1 MWKGYEEALGR
12 YGLTSCEVW
21 TERGFGD
28 SCAATI
34 AADLRAAGI
43 AKIRSYEQLAAN
55 DALPP
60 WLFDEAVQLSH
71 RSSLLRKDP
80 EHYGPLFPSDTPRDL
95 YYVWPVRSPAVIE
108 RELRK
113 EENARRRAQQTAA
126 MLVQEEMERG
136 RNKRSGAGQ
145 ERLEDTAREG
155 EAGGRAVARR
165 GSRVAQGFCEDC
177 ENSAETMRHN
187 PSRSFGVSPV
197 TQTPCSERGSV
208 QALTLVGRAGSRN
221 RSRGSGRLLRAD
233 LSLSW
238 CPD

>member
-1 MWKGYEEALGR
+1 MQTFTPYSDFEESLRALDLKRLGKQRVEVIQIVRALTVPGYAWSSHPAVLMWKGYEEALGR

-126 MLVQEEMERG
+126 KLVQEEMERG
-136 RNKRSGAGQ
+136 RNKRSGAAKSGWKTRLEKAKREA
-145 ERLEDTAREG
+145 ERLREEARE
-155 EAGGRAVARR
+155 
-165 GSRVAQGFCEDC
+165 
-177 ENSAETMRHN
+177 
-187 PSRSFGVSPV
+187 
-197 TQTPCSERGSV
+197 
-208 QALTLVGRAGSRN
+208 
-221 RSRGSGRLLRAD
+221 
-233 LSLSW
+233 
-238 CPD
+238 